1 MKKQLFILFN
11 FNKGVFN
18 HILLNV
24 FDLEQKGYE
33 VGVIFESEA
42 CKLITEYE
50 HTNYDKFERLKD
62 KKLVI
67 AVCEVCAKGMGAL
80 ESAKRQDLPIDGRLF
95 GHPPLEEWI
104 KDGFHLMII

>member
-1 MKKQLFILFN
+1 MRKQLFVLFN
-11 FNKGVFN
+11 FNKGVFT

-24 FDLEQKGYE
+24 FDLEEKGYE

-50 HTNYDKFERLKD
+50 NVNYDKFDQLKE
-62 KKLVI
+62 KQLI
-67 AVCEVCAKGMGAL
+67 TAVCEVCAKTMGAL
-80 ESAKRQDLPIDGRLF
+80 DSAKRQNLPIDGRLY

-104 KDGFHLMII
+104 KNGFHLMII